1 MGHLRGTLRRTQVDE
16 RFRVRG
22 VNQLRVVDASVM
34 PGLHPNNPTATI
46 YMLAERAADVIKEDN
61 WF

>member
-1 MGHLRGTLRRTQVDE
+1 MDE

>member
-1 MGHLRGTLRRTQVDE
+1 VDE
-16 RFRVRG
+16 RFRVKG

-34 PGLHPNNPTATI
+34 PGLHPTNPTATI

-61 WF
+61 WL